1 MDELLAKGQEGAR
14 FAKSIQRHSMLIGA
28 RRRGMNYQPTSG
40 RG

>member
-1 MDELLAKGQEGAR
+1 MDELLAKRQEGAR

-28 RRRGMNYQPTSG
+28 GRTGMNHKPTSG